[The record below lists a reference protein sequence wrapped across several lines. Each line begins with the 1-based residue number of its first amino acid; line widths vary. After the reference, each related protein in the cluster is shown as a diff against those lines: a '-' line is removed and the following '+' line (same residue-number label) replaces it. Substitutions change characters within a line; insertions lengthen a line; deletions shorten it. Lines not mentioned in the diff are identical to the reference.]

1 MEKLSRNAR
10 DFASII
16 RISASRALT
25 QANLCKEVV
34 AQMAKQIEITPDCI
48 HVIIVDNLGFNDKA
62 NHDPTKIGTLQT
74 TQIIDIVISIDM
86 LKAEGILDA
95 DGKLLLSATP
105 SNTHENLQRE
115 EGAAVRLVAVSQ
127 VAKDLLTECVAEAM
141 MTAASD
147 YLKGN
152 VVVGK
157 RRARSGRFISMQTK
171 GELLSNTPIAD
182 MHPEDVEAVIAAEVT
197 EAPSTLHHQYYHQPN
212 MICQI
217 VKRDLSHATTISWIA
232 DYLVAVQ
239 EKAKVTREARL
250 FELDADAD
258 ESNENDT
265 ATDSP
270 LLMDIVGSFVVCDG
284 QPAANFDR
292 IFAADAQ
299 SEVRRYTNIDYM
311 IGGFHT
317 ILKLHNAIGKL
328 FDLIFKIFYS
338 KYRRT
343 SKRIEYIQFPG
354 DPRQLENKARV
365 QTHLILLLFF
375 SPLGDSF
382 SSSIPLSLPLFP
394 PIIGTVGIIDSLSR
408 SFLLLLCIP
417 LFLFRQHLLP
427 LL

>member
-1 MEKLSRNAR
+1 
-10 DFASII
+10 
-16 RISASRALT
+16 
-25 QANLCKEVV
+25 
-34 AQMAKQIEITPDCI
+34 
-48 HVIIVDNLGFNDKA
+48 
-62 NHDPTKIGTLQT
+62 
-74 TQIIDIVISIDM
+74 
-86 LKAEGILDA
+86 
-95 DGKLLLSATP
+95 
-105 SNTHENLQRE
+105 
-115 EGAAVRLVAVSQ
+115 VSQ

-217 VKRDLSHATTISWIA
+217 VKRDLSRATTISWIA

-284 QPAANFDR
+284 QPDANFDR